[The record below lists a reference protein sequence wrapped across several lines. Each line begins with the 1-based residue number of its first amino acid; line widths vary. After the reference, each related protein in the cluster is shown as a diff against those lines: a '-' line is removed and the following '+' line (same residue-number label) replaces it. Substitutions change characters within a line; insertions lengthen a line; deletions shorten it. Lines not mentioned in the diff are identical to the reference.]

1 MCISSD
7 RSEHECRHNRNGHMR
22 TQLQCASRSPVHHIS
37 SKEIHLGEACW
48 VRRLTLPS
56 SGRFPAG
63 CARFLPPLMSNVRPP
78 RRHMSHRHA
87 PARLPSTS
95 GAVAESAL
103 GCPSAG
109 GQRTI
114 GLSHQ
119 VLTQSAARAS
129 ESRMAQGS
137 VQRLEGCHPMVAR
150 LLVGAFT
157 FASHRRP
164 NPAIELTASS
174 GLRPLPA
181 SAHVKR

>member
-1 MCISSD
+1 MRVPSLGTVLLHLME
-7 RSEHECRHNRNGHMR
+7 RSPSI
-22 TQLQCASRSPVHHIS
+22 ASRLAGGSGAPA
-37 SKEIHLGEACW
+37 GERSVFKARAAMPLLAC
-48 VRRLTLPS
+48 LTRHS
-56 SGRFPAG
+56 SGPACG
-63 CARFLPPLMSNVRPP
+63 RPLSSNVRPP
-78 RRHMSHRHA
+78 RRPMSHRHA
-87 PARLPSTS
+87 PARLPSTN

-119 VLTQSAARAS
+119 VLSQSSARAS

-137 VQRLEGCHPMVAR
+137 VQRLEGRHSLVAR

-174 GLRPLPA
+174 GLRPPPA